1 MFVFLFT
8 DCKILLLKVLHA
20 CTSFTKSRWIV
31 KQNCGTLI
39 SLIIIPFL
47 IINDSWRQL
56 TTSQVLIARGSFGS
70 EPFNVLFITLSTR
83 FTTKRKFLQAAAL
96 FARVG
101 DVLVCSGKNLSVK
114 KVVKDASHCES
125 REGYKERAFLCVSD
139 GTNMSF
145 WYRYGQSRLHLIAI
159 CIVPCKRTVQL

>member
-1 MFVFLFT
+1 M
-8 DCKILLLKVLHA
+8 
-20 CTSFTKSRWIV
+20 
-31 KQNCGTLI
+31 
-39 SLIIIPFL
+39 
-47 IINDSWRQL
+47 
-56 TTSQVLIARGSFGS
+56 
-70 EPFNVLFITLSTR
+70 TLSTR
-83 FTTKRKFLQAAAL
+83 FATKRKFPQAAAL

-145 WYRYGQSRLHLIAI
+145 KYRFGQSRLHLIAI

>member
-1 MFVFLFT
+1 MFVLLFT

-20 CTSFTKSRWIV
+20 CTSFTKPRWIV

-56 TTSQVLIARGSFGS
+56 TTSQILIARGSFGS
-70 EPFNVLFITLSTR
+70 EPFNVHFMTLSTR
-83 FTTKRKFLQAAAL
+83 FATKRKFPQAAAL

-145 WYRYGQSRLHLIAI
+145 
-159 CIVPCKRTVQL
+159 

>member
-1 MFVFLFT
+1 M
-8 DCKILLLKVLHA
+8 
-20 CTSFTKSRWIV
+20 
-31 KQNCGTLI
+31 

-47 IINDSWRQL
+47 IINDSLRQL

-125 REGYKERAFLCVSD
+125 REGYIERAFLCVSD

-145 WYRYGQSRLHLIAI
+145 
-159 CIVPCKRTVQL
+159 

>member
-1 MFVFLFT
+1 MFVLLFT

-20 CTSFTKSRWIV
+20 CPSFTKSRWIV
-31 KQNCGTLI
+31 KQNCGTLM

-56 TTSQVLIARGSFGS
+56 TTSRVLIARGSFGS

-101 DVLVCSGKNLSVK
+101 DVLVYSGKNLSVK

-145 WYRYGQSRLHLIAI
+145 
-159 CIVPCKRTVQL
+159 